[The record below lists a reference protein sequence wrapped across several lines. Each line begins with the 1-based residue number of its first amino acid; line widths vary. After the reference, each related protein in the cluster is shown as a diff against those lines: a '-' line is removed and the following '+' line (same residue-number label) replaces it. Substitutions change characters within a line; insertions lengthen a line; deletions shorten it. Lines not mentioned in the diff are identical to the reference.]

1 MTQPT
6 FMSTP
11 SEASPIEAAVLTT
24 LDRLSASWGKPEL
37 AAPRAETDLFEALDS
52 FAIVELLME
61 TESEVERAVGRYVPL
76 ANEKILDNTLSPLRH
91 YRDWV
96 AYVVETVER
105 G

>member
-6 FMSTP
+6 FTSTP
-11 SEASPIEAAVLTT
+11 SEASPIEAAVRTT
-24 LDRLSASWGKPEL
+24 IDRLSATWGKPEL
-37 AAPRAETDLFEALDS
+37 AAPGAETDLFEALDS

-61 TESEVERAVGRYVPL
+61 TESEVERSIGRYVPL
-76 ANEKILDNTLSPLRH
+76 ANEKILDSALSPLRQ

>member
-6 FMSTP
+6 ST
-11 SEASPIEAAVLTT
+11 SMQNETGTVEAAVRTT
-24 LDRLSASWGKPEL
+24 LERLTKSWDKPEL
-37 AAPRAETDLFEALDS
+37 AAPESETDLFGVLDS

-76 ANEKILDNTLSPLRH
+76 ANEKILDSTLSPLRR

-105 G
+105 N